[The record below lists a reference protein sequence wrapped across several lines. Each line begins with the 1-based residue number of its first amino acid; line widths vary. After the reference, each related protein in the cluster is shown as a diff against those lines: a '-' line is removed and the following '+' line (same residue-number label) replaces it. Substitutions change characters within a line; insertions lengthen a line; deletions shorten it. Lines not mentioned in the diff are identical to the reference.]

1 MAVDVFLKL
10 GDIKGE
16 ATDDKHKN
24 EIEVLSWSWGANQQ
38 GTFGS
43 GGGGGA
49 GKVTV
54 SDFNFAKFMDKSSP
68 ELFLHCATGKH
79 IPSAQLTLRKAGE
92 QQLEYHKVI
101 FTDVLISSYQSGGS
115 GGGGDE
121 RPLDQVSLNFSKV
134 EVEYSPQ
141 NEKGTLEAAV
151 KAGYDLKSNK
161 KV

>member
-1 MAVDVFLKL
+1 MAVDTFLKL

-16 ATDDKHKN
+16 SQADKHKD

-38 GTFGS
+38 GTFAS

-54 SDFNFAKFMDKSSP
+54 SDFMFTKLIDKSSP

-92 QQLEYHKVI
+92 EQLEYHKI
-101 FTDVLISSYQSGGS
+101 IMTDVLISSFQSSGS
-115 GGGGDE
+115 GGGDE
-121 RPLDQVSLNFSKV
+121 RPVDQVSLNFSKV
-134 EVEYSPQ
+134 EVEYRPQ
-141 NEKGTLEAAV
+141 NEKGALDAAV
-151 KAGYDLKSNK
+151 KAGFDLKTSK
-161 KV
+161 KT

>member
-1 MAVDVFLKL
+1 MAVDTFLKL

-16 ATDDKHKN
+16 ATDDKHKG
-24 EIEVLSWSWGANQQ
+24 EIEVLSWSWGASQQ

-54 SDFNFAKFMDKSSP
+54 SDIVFTKFMDKASP
-68 ELFLHCATGKH
+68 LLFLHCATGKH

-101 FTDVLISSYQSGGS
+101 LTDVLISSYQSGGS
-115 GGGGDE
+115 GGGDE
-121 RPLDQVSLNFSKV
+121 RPVDNIALNFGKI
-134 EVEYSPQ
+134 EIEYSPQ

-151 KAGYDLKSNK
+151 KSGYDLKLNK
-161 KV
+161 KI